1 MKEAFE
7 NENLLL
13 YSFKRGEEE
22 GFSYYFK
29 VFYPSLCYFSNS
41 IIRDEAAAEDIATE
55 AFIKLWEKRDVFESV
70 AHVKSFLYKVVRNA
84 SIDFLR
90 KREKAANHLFEQ
102 CYLGEEKER
111 SIQEKIIAAETFREV
126 VASIKL
132 LPPKCRLIFRM
143 FYFEG
148 KDYSQIA
155 KELGLSVNTI
165 RVQKARALAILRQ
178 HPGLTLFFLASF
190 ALVC

>member
-1 MKEAFE
+1 LLKE
-7 NENLLL
+7 
-13 YSFKRGEEE
+13 
-22 GFSYYFK
+22 
-29 VFYPSLCYFSNS
+29 FYPSLCYFSNS
-41 IIRDEAAAEDIATE
+41 IIKDEATAEDIATE
-55 AFIKLWEKRDVFESV
+55 AFLKLWERRDAFES
-70 AHVKSFLYKVVRNA
+70 ASHIKSFLYKVVRNG

-90 KREKAANHLFEQ
+90 KRAKAANHLLEKSF
-102 CYLGEEKER
+102 LAEENER
-111 SIQEKIIAAETFREV
+111 SIQEKIIAAETLREV

-132 LPPKCRLIFRM
+132 LPPKCRQIFRM

-155 KELGLSVNTI
+155 EELGLSINTI

-190 ALVC
+190 ALVS